1 MAYHVK
7 LSDLAKMPVVDS
19 NRVLG
24 ELVRSA
30 KGRRNGQSAVLDA
43 RISHYELR
51 YETSSGD
58 MRRRLKDG
66 TLRETADI
74 ARWLMTLAAR
84 DNRGTS
90 K

>member
-7 LSDLAKMPVVDS
+7 LSDLANMPVVDS

-30 KGRRNGQSAVLDA
+30 KSRRNGQSAVLDA
-43 RISHYELR
+43 RISDYELR
-51 YETSSGD
+51 YEMSSGD

-84 DNRGTS
+84 DNCGTA

>member
-1 MAYHVK
+1 MAYHIK
-7 LSDLAKMPVVDS
+7 LSDLAKMPVPDS

-30 KGRRNGQSAVLDA
+30 KSRRNGQSAVLDA
-43 RISHYELR
+43 RISDYELR
-51 YETSSGD
+51 YEMSSVD

-84 DNRGTS
+84 DNRGTA

>member
-1 MAYHVK
+1 MGYHVK
-7 LSDLAKMPVVDS
+7 LSDLTSMSVKDS

-30 KGRRNGQSAVLDA
+30 KSRRNGQSAVLDA
-43 RISHYELR
+43 RISEFELR
-51 YETSSGD
+51 YEMSSQD
-58 MRRRLKDG
+58 MRQRLSNG
-66 TLRETADI
+66 SLHETADI

-84 DNRGTS
+84 DNIDTT

>member
-7 LSDLAKMPVVDS
+7 LSELANMPVADS
-19 NRVLG
+19 DRVLG

-30 KGRRNGQSAVLDA
+30 KARRNGQRAILDA
-43 RISHYELR
+43 RAREFEIR
-51 YETSSGD
+51 YEMSSD
-58 MRRRLKDG
+58 AMREG
-66 TLRETADI
+66 LRTGALQETADI

-84 DNRGTS
+84 DNSGSR